1 MVETRIAPR
10 HRVMKAGTIEFGSS
24 AIDCVVRNLSITG
37 TASVTLRHHAEGP
50 PLPRRE
56 QWARQGRSLESLTP
70 RPGIREQYLPG
81 ADPRRRLL
89 LTFFGLVLRSL
100 SASCSM
106 SAATKTGHYDAIDAS
121 TTTASPSSTVAPQA
135 ALSPIIAASL
145 LAWYLAAIQSLDTDC
160 TSYDL

>member
-24 AIDCVVRNLSITG
+24 AIDCVLRNLSITG

-70 RPGIREQYLPG
+70 RPGIREQYLPIPDMG
-81 ADPRRRLL
+81 AHGAA
-89 LTFFGLVLRSL
+89 GLPTIF
-100 SASCSM
+100 A
-106 SAATKTGHYDAIDAS
+106 
-121 TTTASPSSTVAPQA
+121 ASPTV
-135 ALSPIIAASL
+135 
-145 LAWYLAAIQSLDTDC
+145 T
-160 TSYDL
+160 T